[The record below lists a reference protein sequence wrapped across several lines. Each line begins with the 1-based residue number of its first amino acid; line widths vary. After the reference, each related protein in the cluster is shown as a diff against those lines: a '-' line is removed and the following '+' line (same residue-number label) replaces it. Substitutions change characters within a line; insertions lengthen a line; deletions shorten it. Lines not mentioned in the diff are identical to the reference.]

1 MLRLQSNVPVQVL
14 VDCGAPGN
22 PRQWVG
28 SDSDASAVPVEIVG
42 QQPYQAEVCGRRPE
56 GGVRRAFEEDQWR
69 AMGVGCRERVF
80 DEPGADAPVLEL

>member
-1 MLRLQSNVPVQVL
+1 M
-14 VDCGAPGN
+14 
-22 PRQWVG
+22 
-28 SDSDASAVPVEIVG
+28 PVEIVG